1 MAERTQTLDPYAH
14 WNPNVSV
21 NHAYSNILR
30 DSVRN
35 FSETP
40 SNYLQ
45 ALVEQRIAEILDNN
59 RPITTRLADIGPNPI
74 THNTISNAS
83 NNATPDPTQD
93 RPPVTNAIHNTN
105 DNHNMW
111 EELTNQQ
118 RVVTINPDGDT
129 VRLRPMHS
137 YNSDMMRHMHSYT
150 SDMQATTNAYTNSDS
165 TDASTRWCEETRDKY
180 HKELLNEFRE
190 AMPQY
195 DQTPQTLQVFKE
207 YIATKGLADITDSE
221 NQLIIELANIALL
234 HVLKRNNSL
243 TKEVKEYKT
252 RTQRYLE
259 SLEVLRKEKDDMRI
273 AYERAQIDLTRTM
286 MGHERELKKKDD
298 EIKRLRQTHTNR
310 TTQTSPNG
318 PNRVSD
324 SETINPTVGPGDYLE
339 YLGQGLMWEPTHL
352 RVNHGNTGTNSTN
365 TLQWNTRP
373 RWD

>member
-14 WNPNVSV
+14 WTPNISGSS
-21 NHAYSNILR
+21 AYSAFIR
-30 DSVRN
+30 DSARR
-35 FSETP
+35 FHGATS
-40 SNYLQ
+40 YLQ
-45 ALVEQRIAEILDNN
+45 ALADQRIAEALEAN
-59 RPITTRLADIGPNPI
+59 RPINTRLADVGPNPI
-74 THNTISNAS
+74 THNTTSNTT
-83 NNATPDPTQD
+83 NDATPDPTQD

-129 VRLRPMHS
+129 VRLRPMYS
-137 YNSDMMRHMHSYT
+137 YNSNT
-150 SDMQATTNAYTNSDS
+150 QAYYNAYTNSDDI
-165 TDASTRWCEETRDKY
+165 DASTRWCEETRDKY
-180 HKELLNEFRE
+180 HKELINEFRE

-252 RTQRYLE
+252 RTQRYLD
-259 SLEVLRKEKDDMRI
+259 SLEVLRKEKDNLRI
-273 AYERAQIDLTRTM
+273 AYERAQLDITRTL
-286 MGHERELKKKDD
+286 MGHEKELKKKDD
-298 EIKRLRQTHTNR
+298 EIKRLRQMHTNR
-310 TTQTSPNG
+310 MAQPSPNN
-318 PNRVSD
+318 PNRISD

-365 TLQWNTRP
+365 TLQWNSRP
-373 RWD
+373 HWD

>member
-14 WNPNVSV
+14 WTPNLSGSS
-21 NHAYSNILR
+21 AYSAFIR
-30 DSVRN
+30 AREHG
-35 FSETP
+35 FSTPP

-45 ALVEQRIAEILDNN
+45 DLIEQRISDILDSN
-59 RPITTRLADIGPNPI
+59 RPINTRLADVGPNPI
-74 THNTISNAS
+74 THNTT
-83 NNATPDPTQD
+83 NNAIPDPTQD

-129 VRLRPMHS
+129 VRLRPMYS
-137 YNSDMMRHMHSYT
+137 YNSDMLRHMHSH
-150 SDMQATTNAYTNSDS
+150 SADMQASTNAYTNSDDI
-165 TDASTRWCEETRDKY
+165 DASTRWCGETRDKY
-180 HKELLNEFRE
+180 HKELINEFRE

-221 NQLIIELANIALL
+221 NQLLIELANIALL

-259 SLEVLRKEKDDMRI
+259 SVEVLRKEKDDLRR
-273 AYERAQIDLTRTM
+273 AYEISQLDLTRTM
-286 MGHERELKKKDD
+286 MGHEKELKKKDD
-298 EIKRLRQTHTNR
+298 EIKRLRQMHTNR
-310 TTQTSPNG
+310 MAQPSPNN
-318 PNRVSD
+318 PNRISD

-365 TLQWNTRP
+365 TLQWNSRP
-373 RWD
+373 RWE